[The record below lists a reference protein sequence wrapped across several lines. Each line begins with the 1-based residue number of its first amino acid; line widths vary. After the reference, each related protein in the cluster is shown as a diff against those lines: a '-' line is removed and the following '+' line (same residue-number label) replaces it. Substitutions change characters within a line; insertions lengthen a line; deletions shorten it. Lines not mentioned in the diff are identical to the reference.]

1 MVEET
6 YQEVVDKIK
15 DDEGEKG
22 NVKDVNEEAKKCE
35 TIVEEENE
43 STDLGL
49 ETKPVEK
56 VAMIK
61 KQPACRAK
69 LKDKI
74 TCPKCG
80 KELSR
85 HSYEYTHSKFC
96 KGRPYNPAPPTD
108 DEDEDVREITK
119 KLEQMTVTEILEETK
134 PRPKPKPK
142 PQPKPQP
149 KKYEDAIYQPP
160 TLAPNDDDVKRYLSN
175 IRKEK
180 AMKKQQGYD
189 KMISSAF

>member
-6 YQEVVDKIK
+6 YQEVVDQIK
-15 DDEGEKG
+15 DDEEEKG
-22 NVKDVNEEAKKCE
+22 NVKDVKEEAKTCE
-35 TIVEEENE
+35 TIVEENE

-85 HSYEYTHSKFC
+85 HSYEYTHSKF
-96 KGRPYNPAPPTD
+96 
-108 DEDEDVREITK
+108 
-119 KLEQMTVTEILEETK
+119 
-134 PRPKPKPK
+134 
-142 PQPKPQP
+142 
-149 KKYEDAIYQPP
+149 
-160 TLAPNDDDVKRYLSN
+160 
-175 IRKEK
+175 
-180 AMKKQQGYD
+180 
-189 KMISSAF
+189 